1 MASTSK
7 RKKAI
12 ERALALSEEYDVVL
26 SSILIG
32 NNLVNIA
39 CTSIATLVFTGFF
52 GQQLGTTLSTVVM
65 TIIVLIFGEVTPK
78 QIAKEKAE
86 SYAIAVAL
94 QIYFDFSGYSDMAI
108 GLGRMMGFYFPENF
122 RYPFI
127 SGSISEFWR
136 RWHITL
142 GSWFRD

>member
-1 MASTSK
+1 MNGDSAALIIVMAVLVLMSAFFSSAETAFSSLNRVKLKSMASTSK

-12 ERALALSEEYDVVL
+12 ERALALSDDYDVVL

-65 TIIVLIFGEVTPK
+65 TVLVLIFGEVTPK

-86 SYAIAVAL
+86 SY
-94 QIYFDFSGYSDMAI
+94 Y
-108 GLGRMMGFYFPENF
+108 GRRIE
-122 RYPFI
+122 I
-127 SGSISEFWR
+127 
-136 RWHITL
+136 L
-142 GSWFRD
+142 CK